1 MHPIDQIMEERCPNL
16 MKNKILWSFIKPY
29 ILKVFKYYD
38 AKRIVDDISEK
49 SGFECFTYLTNFLQ
63 SDHFVKDIN
72 NVPKSGP
79 IILAGNHPTG
89 LTDGIVMF
97 DVLKDHRP
105 DYTLYAN
112 SDMIKIAKGFQD
124 IIIPVDWNEKN
135 KYWGMTSKEI
145 QDLWKENGRVS
156 STAGTKMHYD
166 IECFYND
173 CEVEV
178 EEDNIEWNYFEKF
191 EADIG
196 SKMEPYRT
204 EWMVWD
210 KELKFA
216 GSIDMIYENDDGSLE
231 LYDWKRSKG
240 IKFGNDWESATT
252 ECIKHLPNCNYM
264 LYSLQLNTYKAI
276 LEKNYGKKVKGMY
289 LVVLHPNNRNKSYH
303 RIPVDDLQKEVADL
317 FELRK
322 KMLQKR
328 T

>member
-1 MHPIDQIMEERCPNL
+1 
-16 MKNKILWSFIKPY
+16 
-29 ILKVFKYYD
+29 
-38 AKRIVDDISEK
+38 
-49 SGFECFTYLTNFLQ
+49 
-63 SDHFVKDIN
+63 
-72 NVPKSGP
+72 
-79 IILAGNHPTG
+79 
-89 LTDGIVMF
+89 
-97 DVLKDHRP
+97 
-105 DYTLYAN
+105 
-112 SDMIKIAKGFQD
+112 
-124 IIIPVDWNEKN
+124 
-135 KYWGMTSKEI
+135 
-145 QDLWKENGRVS
+145 
-156 STAGTKMHYD
+156 MHYD

-178 EEDNIEWNYFEKF
+178 EEDNVEWNYFEKF

-240 IKFGNDWESATT
+240 IKFGNDWENATT